1 MTTGSDAPPQ
11 PTKPKKSRSKRQREA
26 NSEFLVDFGKLTLP
40 TLKRY
45 KRSVDTNY
53 DQSDQIT
60 SKNRPEFIN
69 GINQHFQ
76 NSPVPDEKETI
87 HFFLYVARH
96 HRLKHETKEK
106 MKGEH

>member
-1 MTTGSDAPPQ
+1 LAIILSSSK

-53 DQSDQIT
+53 DQSGFLNKI
-60 SKNRPEFIN
+60 KFNPEIF
-69 GINQHFQ
+69 FQ
-76 NSPVPDEKETI
+76 
-87 HFFLYVARH
+87 
-96 HRLKHETKEK
+96 TK
-106 MKGEH
+106 